1 MHPLLVEQIAAAAE
15 GAAKTQSSLRDV
27 ATPLPDAAALVT
39 SFNSMEPE
47 ADFVSPKAL
56 GRAAGEALDL
66 AATTANECEQFAATP
81 SAECEA
87 CMDML
92 G

>member
-1 MHPLLVEQIAAAAE
+1 MQPLLVEQFAVAAE
-15 GAAKTQSSLRDV
+15 GAATTQSSLRDV

-56 GRAAGEALDL
+56 GQCITDFMEGVRLCQVTFLKASRCHVLYSIG
-66 AATTANECEQFAATP
+66 
-81 SAECEA
+81 
-87 CMDML
+87 
-92 G
+92 